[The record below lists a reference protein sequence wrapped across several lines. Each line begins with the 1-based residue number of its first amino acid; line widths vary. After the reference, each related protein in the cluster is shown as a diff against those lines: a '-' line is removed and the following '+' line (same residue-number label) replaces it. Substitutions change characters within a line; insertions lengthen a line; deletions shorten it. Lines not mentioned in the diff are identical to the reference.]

1 MPIKCQ
7 RISPTFARERKD
19 RALALLVVPW
29 GYSPCVCNVHT
40 PVKQSRR
47 CIPAQAQ
54 YWLTA
59 TQTHCWAVRRSTYLP
74 ILAPSLQRS
83 LPVGLWRVVYPRVFE
98 ATKLTCELPF
108 ERHWCSDGN
117 PITLNTAGRVDA
129 ARSGTGLRLYAAG
142 MVIPSRCCAN
152 RSLADSLAVFIS
164 VAAWLAMP
172 HCALINTPINTLCS

>member
-1 MPIKCQ
+1 MEGEEGQGPCTAPGAGGTARVLATSTLPSNSLDGAYLHKDSVGQQ
-7 RISPTFARERKD
+7 RRRRTAGLSVAPLTF
-19 RALALLVVPW
+19 PSW
-29 GYSPCVCNVHT
+29 
-40 PVKQSRR
+40 RR
-47 CIPAQAQ
+47 HP
-54 YWLTA
+54 
-59 TQTHCWAVRRSTYLP
+59 
-74 ILAPSLQRS
+74 QRS
-83 LPVGLWRVVYPRVFE
+83 FPVGLCRVVYPRVIE

-129 ARSGTGLRLYAAG
+129 ARSGTDLRLYAAS